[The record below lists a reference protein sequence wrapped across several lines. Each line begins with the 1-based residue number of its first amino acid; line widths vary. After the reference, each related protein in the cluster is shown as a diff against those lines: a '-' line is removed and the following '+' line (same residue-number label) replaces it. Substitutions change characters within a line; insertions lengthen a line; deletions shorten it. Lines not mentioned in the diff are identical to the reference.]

1 VEQGHLLG
9 RTMGYR
15 IAGVVLFAICSV
27 LIGEMNYSSRLPQ
40 VRLSQGKEGFE
51 KYCRKC
57 HSLEA
62 GESGFGPTLH
72 RIASVASTRRSG
84 QSAVDYLWES
94 VVDPAAFKA
103 TEGIMPVGLASEI
116 GREKLFQIISYLMSI
131 EGNRDYA
138 SLWGVASKWQ
148 PVASE
153 AKREVEWSLVRL
165 NRGKELFYGKGK
177 CAECHILNPVN
188 SADYLLAPSLS
199 GVGVNDEAYLRESL
213 NCPSCYLSRGY
224 RFGKAMIE
232 DELVSGRLIER
243 EDGLVLINRKDSGF
257 LVTKISKEDD
267 IEWSETKTSL
277 MPAYADGAFS
287 GEEMDD
293 LILFLRSLR

>member
-1 VEQGHLLG
+1 
-9 RTMGYR
+9 MGCR
-15 IAGVVLFAICSV
+15 IAGVVVFAICCM
-27 LIGEMNYSSRLPQ
+27 LIGELNYSSRLPQ
-40 VRLSQGKEGFE
+40 VRLAQGKEGFE
-51 KYCRKC
+51 KYCRNC

-62 GESGFGPTLH
+62 GEIGFGPSLH

-84 QSAVDYLWES
+84 QSAIDYLWES
-94 VVDPAAFKA
+94 VIDPAAFKA

-116 GREKLFQIISYLMSI
+116 GREKLFQIISYLMSM

-153 AKREVEWSLVRL
+153 VKGEVEWSLAQL
-165 NRGKELFYGKGK
+165 NRGKELFYRKGK

-199 GVGVNDEAYLRESL
+199 GVGVNDEAYLRESV
-213 NCPSCYLSRGY
+213 NCPSCYLSSGY

-232 DELVSGRLIER
+232 DELVSGRLIVR

-257 LVTKISKEDD
+257 LVTEISKDD
-267 IEWSETKTSL
+267 EVEWSETKTSL
-277 MPAYADGAFS
+277 MPAYVDGAFS
-287 GEEMDD
+287 EAELDD
-293 LILFLRSLR
+293 LILFLKALR

>member
-1 VEQGHLLG
+1 
-9 RTMGYR
+9 MGYR

-40 VRLSQGKEGFE
+40 VRLTQGKEGFE

-116 GREKLFQIISYLMSI
+116 GREKLFQI
-131 EGNRDYA
+131 
-138 SLWGVASKWQ
+138 
-148 PVASE
+148 
-153 AKREVEWSLVRL
+153 
-165 NRGKELFYGKGK
+165 
-177 CAECHILNPVN
+177 
-188 SADYLLAPSLS
+188 
-199 GVGVNDEAYLRESL
+199 ESL
-213 NCPSCYLSRGY
+213 GS
-224 RFGKAMIE
+224 
-232 DELVSGRLIER
+232 
-243 EDGLVLINRKDSGF
+243 
-257 LVTKISKEDD
+257 
-267 IEWSETKTSL
+267 SE
-277 MPAYADGAFS
+277 
-287 GEEMDD
+287 
-293 LILFLRSLR
+293 